1 MKRVLDATCSI
12 SRRWPQE
19 ADVRVD
25 INPSAKPDV
34 VADARYLPFR
44 DGAFSDVYCDPPHL
58 VGFGEKDKSW
68 NEDLGYV
75 PGYARF
81 SKWKERANWI
91 VFMTRTNA
99 EFARVLQPSGHLHY
113 KVPDG
118 TRSHGRMIDAVE
130 LRSFMSHFQTVSD
143 VTKISDGHMARINR
157 KQGKAPT
164 IIHYLTMQKTSSQ
177 IEDHIYEQ
185 EAEGGG

>member
-58 VGFGEKDKSW
+58 VGFGEKDRSW
-68 NEDLGYV
+68 NEDLDYV

-99 EFARVLQPSGHLHY
+99 EFARVLRTEGLLHY
-113 KVPDG
+113 KIPDG
-118 TRSHGRMIDAVE
+118 TRSHGRMIDAGE